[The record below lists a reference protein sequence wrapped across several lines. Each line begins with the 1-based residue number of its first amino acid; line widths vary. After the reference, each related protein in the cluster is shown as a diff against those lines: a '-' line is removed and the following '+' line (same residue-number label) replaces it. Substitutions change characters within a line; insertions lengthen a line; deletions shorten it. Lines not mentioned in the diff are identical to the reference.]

1 VAGAGSLSAS
11 AGGYILDFGT
21 IQLGSA
27 GLMAELGV
35 FNVASGPADL
45 LNGSFAFGAGAGFT
59 FDGFGP
65 FAGMAAG
72 DGRDGLDIVFGS
84 SSLGSFSQTFT
95 ISSFGSNAIGYQGQ
109 AFDTTVMLRG
119 TVVSVAAIPEPETY
133 LLMAS
138 GLIAVWV
145 ARRRSRRS

>member
-1 VAGAGSLSAS
+1 VTLKAQVNNFATLALQRVAGAGSLSAS

-95 ISSFGSNAIGYQGQ
+95 ISSFGSNASGYQGQ
-109 AFDTTVMLRG
+109 
-119 TVVSVAAIPEPETY
+119 
-133 LLMAS
+133 
-138 GLIAVWV
+138 
-145 ARRRSRRS
+145 RRSTRR